1 MKNPCLDDGILQS
14 YYDGELAPERLEYVA
29 SHLASCAACTEL
41 AREVESEIE
50 LATSAFAAEMSLS
63 VPTGRLRARLD
74 EAIAGMKA
82 QPALLSEGSA
92 SRVRGWLSSF
102 ASVFNLA
109 PQRAIGF
116 ASLAVFFVLAAVV
129 GGIVMRQRES
139 NTGFVSANVSQN
151 EPSDLTFTGVETPV
165 VNVGTPPSVGR
176 RPLDTRREKTKVD
189 RTYVPAPD
197 SNTVARNTLPKALPG
212 EKNYLQAIA
221 LLTDAIEANGETS
234 LKPTLL
240 ADYKQNLAV
249 VDNAITATQRTA
261 RTNPKS
267 ADAAEMLYA
276 AYQSKLE
283 LLSAVAEQSQPFVA
297 HR

>member
-1 MKNPCLDDGILQS
+1 MKNPCLDEGILQS

-29 SHLASCAACTEL
+29 SHLASCAACSEL
-41 AREVESEIE
+41 AREVENEIE
-50 LATSAFAAEMSLS
+50 MATSAFAAEMSLP
-63 VPTGRLRARLD
+63 VPTERLRARLD
-74 EAIAGMKA
+74 EAITGMNV
-82 QPALLSEGSA
+82 QPAAISEGSA
-92 SRVRGWLSSF
+92 SRVRAWFSSL
-102 ASVFNLA
+102 ASAFNLA

-129 GGIVMRQRES
+129 GGIVMRQHDS
-139 NTGFVSANVSQN
+139 NTSFVAANVSQKDMT
-151 EPSDLTFTGVETPV
+151 DLSFTGREVPEVTQTPVSVQRTQFVAHRPTSKAGQPKALTPVETA
-165 VNVGTPPSVGR
+165 PP
-176 RPLDTRREKTKVD
+176 T
-189 RTYVPAPD
+189 
-197 SNTVARNTLPKALPG
+197 ALPG

>member
-1 MKNPCLDDGILQS
+1 MSNPCLDEGILQS
-14 YYDGELAPERLEYVA
+14 YYDGELAPEKLEHVA
-29 SHLASCAACTEL
+29 SHVSSCAACSEL

-50 LATSAFAAEMSLS
+50 LASAAFAAEMSLS
-63 VPTGRLRARLD
+63 VPTERLRARLD
-74 EAIAGMKA
+74 ESIAGMNA
-82 QPALLSEGSA
+82 PPALLSDGA
-92 SRVRGWLSSF
+92 APRVRAWFSSL
-102 ASVFNLA
+102 ASVFNLS

-116 ASLAVFFVLAAVV
+116 ASLAIFFVLAAVI
-129 GGIVMRQRES
+129 GGIVMRQR
-139 NTGFVSANVSQN
+139 NAQTGLVAVNANQKDL
-151 EPSDLTFTGVETPV
+151 SDLSFNGKEIPDVDV
-165 VNVGTPPSVGR
+165 RLQAS
-176 RPLDTRREKTKVD
+176 VD
-189 RTYVPAPD
+189 RKTSVARRVTTRVNQTNVPAPD
-197 SNTVARNTLPKALPG
+197 SNTVADNAPPKVLPG

-249 VDNAITATQRTA
+249 VDNAITVTQRTA

-267 ADAAEMLYA
+267 ADAAEMLYT

-283 LLSAVAEQSQPFVA
+283 LLSAVAEQSQPLVA